1 MEELS
6 VVDGIRATSLRI
18 NSYPSPAESNTTATT
33 PQKHSK
39 CFISVHFVQKL
50 IAELV
55 GTYML
60 IFAGC
65 AAIVL
70 NINKDNVVTLPGIA
84 SVWGL
89 VVMVLIYSVGHV
101 SGAHFNPAVTIAFAS
116 CKRFPWN
123 QVPAY
128 ILVQV
133 IGSTL
138 ASGSLRLIFNG
149 KEDQFVGT
157 VPAGTNMQALVLEF
171 IATFYL
177 MFVISGVA
185 TDDRAMKHLSGV
197 AIGATVSLDIL
208 FSGPLTGASMN
219 PARSLGPAIVT
230 GHYKGLWI
238 YIIGP
243 TLGAIFGAWTYNLMR
258 LTNKS
263 WGESIKEISD
273 SQKIIEVS
281 SKDKVICK
289 CSEGWTCIVTKTEE
303 PEAGNIFFDC
313 GDEGCL
319 CIIDETNTLKK
330 HVLVYDKT
338 KRRKGYKMYI

>member
-1 MEELS
+1 MEEIS
-6 VVDGIRATSLRI
+6 AVDGIRATSFRI
-18 NSYPSPAESNTTATT
+18 SDYPTPSPSAITATST
-33 PQKHSK
+33 PQKYLK

-50 IAELV
+50 IAEFV

-65 AAIVL
+65 AAIIL

-89 VVMVLIYSVGHV
+89 VVMVLVYSVGHV
-101 SGAHFNPAVTIAFAS
+101 SGAHFNPAVTIAFATS
-116 CKRFPWN
+116 KRFPWN

-128 ILVQV
+128 VFVQV
-133 IGSTL
+133 VGSTL

-157 VPAGTNMQALVLEF
+157 VPAGTNLQALVLEF
-171 IATFYL
+171 ITTFYL
-177 MFVISGVA
+177 MFVIAAVA

-197 AIGATVSLDIL
+197 AIGATVSVDIL

-243 TLGAIFGAWTYNLMR
+243 TWGAIFGAWTYNLMR
-258 LTNKS
+258 QTNKS
-263 WGESIKEISD
+263 WGEAVKETQSA
-273 SQKIIEVS
+273 IEVS
-281 SKDKVICK
+281 SKDKVICN
-289 CSEGWTCIVTKTEE
+289 CGEGWSCIVSKTD
-303 PEAGNIFFDC
+303 EAEVGNIFFEC
-313 GDEGCL
+313 AEGCL
-319 CIIDETNTLKK
+319 CIVDETNTLNK
-330 HVLVYDKT
+330 HVYVYDQT
-338 KRRKGYKMYI
+338 KRRKNYKMYI

>member
-1 MEELS
+1 
-6 VVDGIRATSLRI
+6 
-18 NSYPSPAESNTTATT
+18 
-33 PQKHSK
+33 
-39 CFISVHFVQKL
+39 
-50 IAELV
+50 
-55 GTYML
+55 ML

-65 AAIVL
+65 AAIIL
-70 NINKDNVVTLPGIA
+70 NINKNNVVTLPGIA

-101 SGAHFNPAVTIAFAS
+101 SGAHFNPAVTIAFATS
-116 CKRFPWN
+116 KMFPWI

-133 IGSTL
+133 VGSIL

-157 VPAGTNMQALVLEF
+157 VPAGTNLQALILEF

-177 MFVISGVA
+177 MFVIAGVA

-230 GHYKGLWI
+230 GVKL
-238 YIIGP
+238 
-243 TLGAIFGAWTYNLMR
+243 
-258 LTNKS
+258 
-263 WGESIKEISD
+263 
-273 SQKIIEVS
+273 
-281 SKDKVICK
+281 
-289 CSEGWTCIVTKTEE
+289 
-303 PEAGNIFFDC
+303 
-313 GDEGCL
+313 
-319 CIIDETNTLKK
+319 
-330 HVLVYDKT
+330 
-338 KRRKGYKMYI
+338 